1 MRVGLLTVA
10 AIAIALA
17 VPASAQQPPTATPAD
32 GSTSAPTQSA
42 ADLPVSLDRIR
53 EQLNK
58 APESRLRNLDVK
70 ADFTVQVAEQ
80 QRIDEIM
87 SKLNFKSGPAPAGGL
102 YGYEQQQ
109 RLFNPTDRPLQQPYA
124 AFSGGEFATIA
135 IENLIARY
143 LGGHLSSALSSS
155 ERARAEA
162 QARGEVEQSIAAYC
176 AARPDR
182 DAIALC
188 NTASER

>member
-1 MRVGLLTVA
+1 MIA
-10 AIAIALA
+10 ALALA
-17 VPASAQQPPTATPAD
+17 VPASAQQPAGTSADSGTPAASQPA
-32 GSTSAPTQSA
+32 GE
-42 ADLPVSLDRIR
+42 LPVSLDRIR

-58 APESRLRNLDVK
+58 PQDSRLRNLDVK

-87 SKLNFKSGPAPAGGL
+87 SKLSFKSGPAPAGGL

-124 AFSGGEFATIA
+124 AYSGSEFTTIA
-135 IENLIARY
+135 IENLIAKY
-143 LGGHLSSALSSS
+143 LGGRLFSAISSA
-155 ERARAEA
+155 ERAHAEA
-162 QARGEVEQSIAAYC
+162 QARGEVKQAIAEYC

-182 DAIALC
+182 AAIALC
-188 NTASER
+188 ITGSER